1 MNILITG
8 AGGFIGSTLMDAL
21 SEHRVIGFDN
31 FLTGRSSN
39 NHDVIE
45 MDIRDR
51 DRLYLMANELKP
63 ELIIHCAASYKD
75 PNLWHQ
81 DTDINVNGA
90 INVAAVAKHHN
101 ARIIYF
107 QTVLPP
113 ISSYAISKIAGE
125 HYLRLS
131 GQPLTVFRLAAV
143 YGPRNLSGA
152 IPTFYRQ
159 VKAGLPCTVVE
170 DATRDF
176 VFVED
181 LVERVKLAAEN
192 PHNLMN
198 PVTGATW
205 SGQATMDIHTG
216 VETRILEIPGMIGQL
231 LETEA
236 VMKLIP
242 RPSHDVPHYDMDA
255 FPLKESTPF
264 HIGLKKAVEW
274 YEQNGVG
281 ETFTHLVLEDD

>member
-1 MNILITG
+1 MRICITG
-8 AGGFIGSTLMDAL
+8 IAGFIGSTLA
-21 SEHRVIGFDN
+21 
-31 FLTGRSSN
+31 
-39 NHDVIE
+39 
-45 MDIRDR
+45 
-51 DRLYLMANELKP
+51 DRLEYMGHEVWGIDNYETGVHENLKAEMRMNVVEGTIAWALRRAHEELDLAPP
-63 ELIIHCAASYKD
+63 ELIIHCAAAYKD
-75 PNLWHQ
+75 PDRWIH
-81 DTDINVNGA
+81 DSETNVIGA
-90 INVAAVAKHHN
+90 SQVGLYAKDCN

-170 DATRDF
+170 DASRDF

-181 LVERVKLAAEN
+181 LVQQVMQRLDFQRSEVINVYTNR
-192 PHNLMN
+192 
-198 PVTGATW
+198 
-205 SGQATMDIHTG
+205 
-216 VETRILEIPGMIGQL
+216 ETRILEIPGMIGQL

-242 RPSHDVPHYDMDA
+242 RPSHDVPHYDMDGI
-255 FPLKESTPF
+255 PLHEITPF
-264 HIGLKKAVEW
+264 AEGLKQAVEW
-274 YEQNGVG
+274 YEANGVG
-281 ETFTHLVLEDD
+281 ETYTHLGVLDDESST

>member
-1 MNILITG
+1 MILITG
-8 AGGFIGSTLMDAL
+8 AGGFIGSHLLDQFPDA
-21 SEHRVIGFDN
+21 VGIDN
-31 FLTGRSSN
+31 FLTGRRE
-39 NHDVIE
+39 NHENVNE
-45 MDIRDR
+45 FDITDR
-51 DRLYLMANELKP
+51 VSLYDLANQIKP

-75 PNLWHQ
+75 PQKWHQ
-81 DTDINVNGA
+81 DTDTNVMGA

-131 GQPLTVFRLAAV
+131 GQPLKVFRLAAV

-170 DATRDF
+170 DASRDF

-181 LVERVKLAAEN
+181 LVRKVQDSIELEAEGSFDIR
-192 PHNLMN
+192 
-198 PVTGATW
+198 TG
-205 SGQATMDIHTG
+205 I
-216 VETRILEIPGMIGQL
+216 ETRISAIPQMIGEL
-231 LETEA
+231 LEMEA

-242 RPSHDVPHYDMDA
+242 RPPHDVQFYDMDGPA
-255 FPLKESTPF
+255 MLSIPF
-264 HIGLKKAVEW
+264 THGLKKAVEW
-274 YEQNGVG
+274 YEQHGVG
-281 ETFTHLVLEDD
+281 ETYTHLTLEAKDVVD